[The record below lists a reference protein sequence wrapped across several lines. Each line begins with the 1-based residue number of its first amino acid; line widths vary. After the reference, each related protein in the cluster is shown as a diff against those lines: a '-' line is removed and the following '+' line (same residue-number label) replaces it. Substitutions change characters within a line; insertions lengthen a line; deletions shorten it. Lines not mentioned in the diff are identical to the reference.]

1 MLGLAVAQT
10 ILGDPLSALLTV
22 AVFILNVIFN
32 AVQQLYATGRIEKLL
47 DEAQPAA
54 TAIREGQIRRLA
66 ADEIVVGDVLVVGP
80 GDEFLANGEIL
91 SGRPEVLGAEL
102 SDPGDRSQ
110 IKDEGSAIEAGSFCV
125 NGRAAYKATSLPE
138 SLGIKKWTPVQ
149 AKTELTPLQRIIARV
164 LRFLLG
170 LIAFFLLLLALDFA
184 RFPVITEL
192 FEADFRE
199 TASVFF
205 SIAPSGLYFMIV
217 ATYALGSARLAD
229 LGALIRDSR
238 AVESLAQ
245 VTVLCFSKTG
255 TLTGAEVEL
264 EFSSGTDE
272 RPALA
277 ESHIRQILGD
287 VVHSFDSRNV
297 FLEAI
302 AENLPGDRRQ
312 VEQSASFLSAYG
324 WSGVTFSE
332 ADVRG
337 TYIIGDPSVLE
348 PYLSLG
354 ASETGEEEQNGS
366 KEGSWLR
373 SRFGRFGAL
382 FQRGED
388 DSENGP
394 GELESNR
401 KPQEMAVIDDDEEKL
416 SSTRTDDGQVTENS
430 GNIFQRLRMRLT
442 GDGRANVTADDEDD
456 QTSEDEP
463 DRSQMVFAY
472 SPTSQPLYDENDLA
486 QLPDALM
493 PLCVVS
499 FSEQVRPE
507 AREAIQVFM
516 DSGVKVKILS
526 SDEPEYVLHAA
537 EEIGLFDDGSEST
550 SVVSGYELAGMGE
563 RRFEETVRET
573 PVFGLLTSEQKGEI
587 VRTLI
592 RMDERVAM
600 VGDGVEDVSA
610 MEGANLSI
618 TLQKSSQA
626 TLGMADIVL
635 LEDSLKV
642 LPTVL
647 DRGQRVVNGMLDILK
662 INLVQIGY
670 VLLLIVA
677 MFIQGRRVFY
687 YHPTQGGVIVFFTVI
702 VPSLGLTIWA
712 SSGAVPRQYMRSR
725 MVHFVVPGAITM
737 AIAALVVSI
746 IFGQGLADIAYS
758 QLVVSH
764 LLVVLGLLIVVF
776 VQPPTRFW
784 VGGDVLSGDWRNTI
798 MAFVLLLVFILATIL
813 PLTQELLRLITLN
826 RILDYVIIGA
836 VALIWLFIVRAIWRS
851 PRLSRYVGIVSER
864 LVQT

>member
-32 AVQQLYATGRIEKLL
+32 AIQQLYATGRVEKLL

-66 ADEIVVGDVLVVGP
+66 AGEIVVGDVLVVGP

-91 SGRPEVLGAEL
+91 SGRPEVLEAEL
-102 SDPGDRSQ
+102 SDPGDRSR
-110 IKDEGSAIEAGSFCV
+110 IKDEGSAIEAGSYCV
-125 NGRAAYKATSLPE
+125 NGRAVYKATSLPE
-138 SLGIKKWTPVQ
+138 SLGVKKWTPVQ

-184 RFPVITEL
+184 RFPIITNL

-264 EFSSGTDE
+264 EFYSGTDE
-272 RPALA
+272 HPALA
-277 ESHIRQILGD
+277 ESRIRQILGD
-287 VVHSFDSRNV
+287 VAHTFDSRNV

-312 VEQSASFLSAYG
+312 VEESASFLSAYG
-324 WSGVTFSE
+324 WGGVTFSE

-348 PYLSLG
+348 PYLSIG
-354 ASETGEEEQNGS
+354 TSETGEEAQSGS
-366 KEGSWLR
+366 KEDSWLR
-373 SRFGRFGAL
+373 SRFGRLGPL
-382 FQRGED
+382 FQRRGNDLE
-388 DSENGP
+388 SEA
-394 GELESNR
+394 GELESTAHSEETAENG
-401 KPQEMAVIDDDEEKL
+401 DDTTL
-416 SSTRTDDGQVTENS
+416 SGAKTIDGQAVVND
-430 GNIFQRLRMRLT
+430 GNIFQQLRTRST
-442 GDGRANVTADDEDD
+442 GDGRANVTTDNEAG
-456 QTSEDEP
+456 QVIEDER

-472 SPTSQPLYDENDLA
+472 SPTSQPLYDENGLA
-486 QLPDALM
+486 QLPDALTR
-493 PLCVVS
+493 LCVVS

-507 AREAIQVFM
+507 AREAIQVFV

-537 EEIGLFDDGSEST
+537 EEIGLYDDGSESP
-550 SVVSGYELAGMGE
+550 SAVSGYELAGMGD
-563 RRFEETVRET
+563 RRFEETVAAT
-573 PVFGLLTSEQKGEI
+573 SVFGLLTSEQKGQI
-587 VRTLI
+587 VRTLL

-618 TLQKSSQA
+618 TMQKSSQA
-626 TLGMADIVL
+626 TLGIADIVL
-635 LEDSLKV
+635 LKDSLEV

-702 VPSLGLTIWA
+702 VPSVGLTFWA

-725 MVHFVVPGAITM
+725 MAHFVVPGAITM

-746 IFGQGLADIAYS
+746 IFGQDLDNIAYS

-764 LLVVLGLLIVVF
+764 LLVVLGLLVIVF

-784 VGGDVLSGDWRNTI
+784 VGGDVLSGDWRNAI

-826 RILDYVIIGA
+826 RIQDYLIIGGI
-836 VALIWLFIVRAIWRS
+836 ALVWLFIVRAIWRS
-851 PRLSRYVGIVSER
+851 PRLSRYVGIMSER